1 MPTTLT
7 LRYQKQTPYKEHVFI
22 AVDDP
27 EKHPEEE
34 QGHEKLSEIAASL
47 KNQYPDVYLPTFAK
61 DDFSSIRFKMPNNG
75 YPVRKFYPG
84 STYEVT
90 FTIKKKV
97 TGEKTYLN
105 AFLDRAR
112 LVGRAQAADDGEELE
127 F

>member
-7 LRYQKQTPYKEHVFI
+7 IRYQKQTPYKEHVFI

-27 EKHPEEE
+27 KHPEEE
-34 QGHEKLSEIAASL
+34 QAHEKLSEIAGSL
-47 KNQYPDVYLPTFAK
+47 KNQYPDLYLPTFAK
-61 DDFSSIRFKMPNNG
+61 DDFTSIRFKVPNNG

-97 TGEKTYLN
+97 VGEKTYLN